1 MLVRLAAAFL
11 AVEGDAALA
20 TEARQAADRVL
31 AALPDEDSRCCFEA
45 AEAVQHIY
53 RLTGAKG
60 TRLAPPRPAY
70 PGGLT
75 AREVEVLRLIAEG
88 KSNREIGAELVLSL
102 RTVERH
108 MVNIYGK
115 LDIHSKAQATAYA
128 FTHELAPPRA

>member
-1 MLVRLAAAFL
+1 MLVRVAASLL

-31 AALPDEDSRCCFEA
+31 AALPDDDMRRSFQA
-45 AEAVQHIY
+45 AEAVQLVY
-53 RLTGAKG
+53 RLSGANG
-60 TRLAPPRPAY
+60 AHLIPARPAY

-75 AREVEVLRLIAEG
+75 RREVEVLRLIAQG
-88 KSNREIGAELVLSL
+88 RSNREIGAELVLSL

-108 MVNIYGK
+108 MVNIYSK

-128 FTHELAPPRA
+128 FTHELAQPL